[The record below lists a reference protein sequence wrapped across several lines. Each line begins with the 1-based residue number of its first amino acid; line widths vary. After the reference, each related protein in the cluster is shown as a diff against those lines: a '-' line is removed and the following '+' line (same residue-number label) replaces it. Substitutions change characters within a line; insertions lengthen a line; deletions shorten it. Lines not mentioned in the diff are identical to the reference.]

1 MLAPRSPIF
10 DSMKNTRVMIK
21 GKLVDSGRRKLGVIM
36 GDDVRTGVNSMLNVG
51 ATISANSVINPGE
64 FVKER

>member
-1 MLAPRSPIF
+1 MVLAPRSPII

-36 GDDVRTGVNSMLNVG
+36 GDNVHTGVNSMLNAG
-51 ATISANSVINPGE
+51 ATIAANSVIS
-64 FVKER
+64 